1 MGEVMQIEPIQMTQ
15 TTAFGATVSGVD
27 LNRLGDDEWAVIE
40 AAWYKH
46 AVLVF
51 PNQHIEEAA
60 HVALGERIGELE
72 EFVADRKSVPISNR
86 KLDGSAV
93 DPNSDQFQILKGNE
107 GWHTDSTYMPLSA
120 RASIL
125 AAQVVPAQGGQTEWA
140 DMRAA
145 YDALDDEIREQIAD
159 LAAYHSLFYSQAKV
173 GHKPSVGASYGLGDQ
188 EIPLR
193 PLVKVHP
200 ITQRPALFIGRH
212 AHGIP
217 GLSEA
222 ESEAL
227 LERLTTFACQSP
239 RVFAHAWEPGDVA
252 MWDNRCVLHRARP
265 YDYAKPRVMRHVRV
279 AGDPVTEAGIAA

>member
-1 MGEVMQIEPIQMTQ
+1 MQIEPIQMTQ

-40 AAWYKH
+40 AAWYEY

-60 HVALGERIGELE
+60 HAALGERIGELE

>member
-1 MGEVMQIEPIQMTQ
+1 MQIEPIQMTQ

-40 AAWYKH
+40 AAWYEY

-60 HVALGERIGELE
+60 HAALGERIGELE
-72 EFVADRKSVPISNR
+72 EFVVDRKSVPISNR
-86 KLDGSAV
+86 KLDGSAI

>member
-1 MGEVMQIEPIQMTQ
+1 MGEVMQIEPMQMTQ

-40 AAWYKH
+40 AAWYEY

-60 HVALGERIGELE
+60 HAALGERIGELE
-72 EFVADRKSVPISNR
+72 EFVVDRKSVPISNR
-86 KLDGSAV
+86 KLDGSAI

>member
-1 MGEVMQIEPIQMTQ
+1 MGEAMRIEPIQMTQ

-40 AAWYKH
+40 AAWYEH

-72 EFVADRKSVPISNR
+72 ELVADRKSVPISNR

-125 AAQVVPAQGGQTEWA
+125 AAQVVPAEGGQTEWA

-145 YDALDDEIREQIAD
+145 YDVLDDEIREQIAD

-173 GHKPSVGASYGLGDQ
+173 GHKPSVGASYGLGGQ

-239 RVFAHAWEPGDVA
+239 RVFAHAWEPGDVV

>member
-1 MGEVMQIEPIQMTQ
+1 MGEAMRIEPIQMTQ

-40 AAWYKH
+40 VAWYEH

-72 EFVADRKSVPISNR
+72 ELVADRKSVPISNR

-125 AAQVVPAQGGQTEWA
+125 AAKVVPAEGGQTEWA

-145 YDALDDEIREQIAD
+145 YDVLDDEIREQIAD

-173 GHKPSVGASYGLGDQ
+173 GHKPAVGASYGLSDQ
-188 EIPLR
+188 DIPLR

-239 RVFAHAWEPGDVA
+239 RVFAHTWEPGDVV

-279 AGDPVTEAGIAA
+279 AGDPVTEAGITA

>member
-1 MGEVMQIEPIQMTQ
+1 MQIEPIQMTQ

-40 AAWYKH
+40 AAWYEY

-60 HVALGERIGELE
+60 HAALGERIGELE

-86 KLDGSAV
+86 KLDGSAI

-279 AGDPVTEAGIAA
+279 AGDTVTEAGIAA